1 MTFIGYARVS
11 TKDQSL
17 DLQLDAL
24 RAAGCT
30 KIFEEKISG
39 TQTDRPELKACM
51 KYLREGDTLVVYK
64 LDRLGRSLPHLLE
77 VIRDLKAEG
86 VGFKSVSDSIDTSTA
101 SGQLM
106 FSVMGSFAE
115 FERSL
120 ISERTIAGLESARA
134 RGRMGGRP
142 RAVSEELG
150 QKIVVMR
157 GQRQT
162 VASIAKEL
170 SMGEATVY
178 RYLKTIASAEAPS

>member
-1 MTFIGYARVS
+1 MTSIGYARVS

-30 KIFEEKISG
+30 KIFMEKMSG
-39 TQTDRPELKACM
+39 TTTSRPELDACM

-77 VIRDLKAEG
+77 IIRDLKREG

-120 ISERTIAGLESARA
+120 ISERTIAGLESAKA
-134 RGRMGGRP
+134 RGRLGGRP
-142 RAVSEELG
+142 RAVTEEVG
-150 QKIVVMR
+150 ERIVAMR
-157 GQRQT
+157 SVRQT
-162 VASIAKEL
+162 VTSIAKEL
-170 SMGEATVY
+170 GMGEATVY
-178 RYLKTIASAEAPS
+178 RHLKSVAEIA